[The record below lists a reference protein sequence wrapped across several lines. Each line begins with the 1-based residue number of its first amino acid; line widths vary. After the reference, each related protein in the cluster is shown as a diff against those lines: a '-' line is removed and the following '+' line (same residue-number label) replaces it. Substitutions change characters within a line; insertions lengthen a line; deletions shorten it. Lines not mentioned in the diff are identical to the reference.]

1 VCHEYGTLTP
11 VPTTVDI
18 PDAVYRR
25 LKARAA
31 TEGRSV
37 RPLILRGVQQI
48 VQAKAPGPERRV
60 SLPIV
65 RSKRPGTLHI
75 DNARIY
81 EIISFP

>member
-1 VCHEYGTLTP
+1 MTP
-11 VPTTVDI
+11 VRTTVDI

-37 RPLILRGVQQI
+37 RALILRGVQQI
-48 VQAKAPGPERRV
+48 VQEKSPGPQRRV